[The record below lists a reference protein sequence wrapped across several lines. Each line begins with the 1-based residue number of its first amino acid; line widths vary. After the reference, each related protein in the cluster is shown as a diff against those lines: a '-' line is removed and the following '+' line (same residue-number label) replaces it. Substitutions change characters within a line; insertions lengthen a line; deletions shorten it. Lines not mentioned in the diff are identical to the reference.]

1 MKTLLFPHSFK
12 KIGWTLFPFILII
25 DIINAIMMHTK
36 LFEESSGMMHQMYE
50 FLNNRSELFTNIA
63 IIGSIICI
71 LLIACSKEEVEDEM
85 ITHIRQQ
92 ALLIALYI
100 NSAILIV
107 TSLMFYQLDFLYVMC
122 YNMFTLPLI
131 FMAIYLW
138 KMCQLKK
145 GVENE

>member
-1 MKTLLFPHSFK
+1 
-12 KIGWTLFPFILII
+12 
-25 DIINAIMMHTK
+25 
-36 LFEESSGMMHQMYE
+36 
-50 FLNNRSELFTNIA
+50 
-63 IIGSIICI
+63 
-71 LLIACSKEEVEDEM
+71 M

-138 KMCQLKK
+138 KMYQLKK